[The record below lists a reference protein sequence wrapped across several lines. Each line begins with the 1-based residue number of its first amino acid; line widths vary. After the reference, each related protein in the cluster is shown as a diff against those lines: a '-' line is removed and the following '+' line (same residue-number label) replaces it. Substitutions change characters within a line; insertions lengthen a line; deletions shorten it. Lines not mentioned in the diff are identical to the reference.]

1 MRREL
6 LKSDIISNDLIPLI
20 KILKPKKD
28 AELFDLVLRLLV
40 NLTQSALNCF
50 ELKIPEDKLQY
61 NIFLEIDNYL
71 LKAKEP
77 FANES
82 FIKIISERLKEIISK
97 SWEDRPEEEDLIA
110 ERILFLI
117 RNILEIKLS
126 DDDENRLETDLNS
139 HDLLLLGFHK
149 ANILEIIVEMT
160 SSADHSKYYG
170 NILEIISLILRDQ
183 VRFRKN
189 YFYIY

>member
-1 MRREL
+1 VRREL

-82 FIKIISERLKEIISK
+82 FIKIISDRLKEIISK

-189 YFYIY
+189 